1 MLSVYSNWGRKGTNT
16 LENISIHD
24 TVQAGDKEQ
33 TSVREAKHGGT
44 AEKKNVQA
52 ICLLETAVLLH
63 RKSDCSFDNCIF
75 ILIC

>member
-44 AEKKNVQA
+44 AEKKMYRLSA
-52 ICLLETAVLLH
+52 C
-63 RKSDCSFDNCIF
+63 
-75 ILIC
+75 